1 MKKLTLVVNCTERKS
16 VRASANT
23 SVRNLPAGS
32 VTERV
37 EEWSRRLRSEPAQAS
52 LDDLYK
58 GEAWAQVQELR
69 REITA
74 SGVEVDLLVAS
85 AGLGLRSVE
94 DRTPSYAAT
103 FASSQPDSVVSN
115 PAESQ
120 DWWALLNSV
129 DSASKLNEIGSSP
142 VLFVLSDGYARAIHQ
157 DLVRVARKSADCLI
171 VGGWKDVDGMSRVPA
186 DRALRSSL
194 GGTVSSLNLR
204 MARSWWAQ
212 RKSSALVGPNDHE
225 TWTRWRTSVRVVESW
240 GRRPATDREL
250 SDLAATLKESDPTMS
265 ASRALRVVRDSG
277 IACEQKRFGQIFHS
291 TGVR

>member
-1 MKKLTLVVNCTERKS
+1 MKKLTLIVNCTERKS
-16 VRASANT
+16 VRASPQT

-37 EEWSRRLRSEPAQAS
+37 EEWSKRLSSEPTQAS

-58 GEAWAQVQELR
+58 GEAWAQVKALR
-69 REITA
+69 RDIAA
-74 SGVEVDLLVAS
+74 SGVEVELFVAS
-85 AGLGLRSVE
+85 AGLGLRSVT

-103 FASSQPDSVVSN
+103 FASSQPDSVVSD
-115 PAESQ
+115 PAQSQ
-120 DWWALLNSV
+120 EWWALLNSI
-129 DSASKLNEIGSSP
+129 DSASKLNEVGSKP
-142 VLFVLSDGYARAIHQ
+142 VLFVLSDGYARAVHQ
-157 DLVRVARKSADCLI
+157 DLVRIAERRDDCLI
-171 VGGWKDVDGMSRVPA
+171 VGGWKDVEGMSRVPA

-212 RKSSALVGPNDHE
+212 RKSSALVGPNDHDS
-225 TWTRWRTSVRVVESW
+225 WTRWRSSVRVVESW
-240 GRRPATDREL
+240 GRRTATDREL
-250 SDLAATLKESDPTMS
+250 SDLAATLKASDPTMS

-277 IACEQKRFGQIFHS
+277 IACEQKRFGQIFRS